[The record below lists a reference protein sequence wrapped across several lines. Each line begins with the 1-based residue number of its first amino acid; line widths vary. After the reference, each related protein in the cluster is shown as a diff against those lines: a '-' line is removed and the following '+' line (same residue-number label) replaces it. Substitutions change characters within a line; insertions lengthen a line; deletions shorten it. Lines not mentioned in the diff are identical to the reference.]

1 MTTDPATPSAPA
13 ARPVTARPIPAGLN
27 PLGVATHG
35 TTLYVANSSDNTV
48 SIIDL
53 VTKAAQAVPV
63 SPAGLTP
70 WGLAVSPDGTR
81 AYVSNSGTNT
91 VSVIDTA
98 ATPPKVSSAFPVG
111 SNPQGLAVTPDGRHL
126 YVADSGPNPDP
137 TVLGGTV
144 SVVDLTSAS
153 ILRSI
158 LVGKGPAG
166 VAVTP
171 DGHRVYV
178 ANSGSDTVTIIDT
191 ATNTVATEIAVGKG
205 PLGVAVSPTG
215 THAFVTNH
223 AIPDTGPSNGT
234 VSVIANWAES
244 PFVTGTFPV
253 GTRPTGISITPDG
266 RNGYAANTGSN
277 TVSVFSVANA
287 VVIDEIPIDNNPFWV
302 AVQADGSAAYVT
314 QSAVTTVAAIPVP
327 FVDTTSTWNT
337 DGNQGTNGQV
347 NYLGTRDQQPVVIKT
362 NGVDAILIKP
372 RSDGGS
378 GGVVTVENGNLTVPG
393 ELIATSSNVSV
404 PLRLTGPNAAPDANS
419 QAEFLHLWRP
429 GPHGVMNNLTA
440 SLTLG
445 TFESNIN
452 GRGRLDINVSGQ
464 PGDPN
469 VWGSVPNTTV
479 MSLQGGDGN
488 PGTGG
493 AVGIGTT
500 TPNHGY
506 RLEVDNDSGVAIAG
520 FGTAAGVWAISSVN
534 GNGAYLGD
542 TQNGAYI
549 AGPMNV
555 TGYLTKSGGGYRI
568 DHPDAPARRYLSHS
582 FVESDEMKNVYDG
595 TVTLGDDGRAT
606 VNLPAWFGSIND
618 SFRYQLT
625 AVSAP
630 APDLHIAEK
639 IADNRFTIA
648 GGPPGLEVCWQVT
661 GVRADPWAQANRIV
675 VETEKPEHE
684 RDHYLHPELYGKG
697 ETHRMEHALFHNR
710 AGARQTG

>member
-1 MTTDPATPSAPA
+1 MTTDPGAPGAPA
-13 ARPVTARPIPAGLN
+13 ARSVTAGPIPAGLN

-35 TTLYVANSSDNTV
+35 TSLYVANSSDNTV

-53 VTKAAQAVPV
+53 VTKAAQTVPV
-63 SPAGLTP
+63 GPAGLTP
-70 WGLAVSPDGTR
+70 WGLAVSPDGLR
-81 AYVSNSGTNT
+81 VYVSNSGTNT
-91 VSVIDTA
+91 VSVIDTT
-98 ATPPKVSSAFPVG
+98 ATLPKVSAAFPVG

-126 YVADSGPNPDP
+126 YVADSGANPDP
-137 TVLGGTV
+137 SVPGTV
-144 SVVDLTSAS
+144 SVVDLTGATPPVS
-153 ILRSI
+153 IT
-158 LVGKGPAG
+158 VGKGPAG
-166 VAVTP
+166 VAITP
-171 DGHRVYV
+171 DGRWVYV

-191 ATNTVATEIAVGKG
+191 ATNKVATEIPVGKG
-205 PLGVAVSPTG
+205 PLGVAITPSG
-215 THAFVTNH
+215 TQAFVTNH
-223 AIPDTGPSNGT
+223 TTPDTGPSNGT
-234 VSVIANWAES
+234 VSVIANWAQT
-244 PFVTGTFPV
+244 PFVTTTFPV
-253 GTRPTGISITPDG
+253 GTRPTGITITPDG
-266 RNGYAANTGSN
+266 RTGYVANTGSN
-277 TVSVFSVANA
+277 TVSVFNVPTTTVTDELPVANS
-287 VVIDEIPIDNNPFWV
+287 PFWV
-302 AVQADGSAAYVT
+302 AVQDDGSAAYVT

-327 FVDTTSTWNT
+327 FVDTASTWNT
-337 DGNQGTNGQV
+337 DGNHGTNGQF
-347 NYLGTRDQQPVVIKT
+347 NYLGTRDQQPVIIKT
-362 NGVDAILIKP
+362 NGVDAMLIKP

-393 ELIATSSNVSV
+393 ELIATSSNVAV

-419 QAEFLHLWRP
+419 QAEFLYLWRP
-429 GPHGVMNNLTA
+429 GPSGVMNNLTA

-452 GRGRLDINVSGQ
+452 GRGRLDINVSGS
-464 PGDPN
+464 PGNPN

-500 TPNHGY
+500 TPNHRY

-520 FGTAAGVWAISSVN
+520 FGSEAGVWAISSVN

-555 TGYLTKSGGGYRI
+555 TGYLMKSGGGFRI
-568 DHPDAPARRYLSHS
+568 DHPHDPAHRYLSHS

-595 TVTLGDDGRAT
+595 TVTLDDDSRAT
-606 VNLPAWFGSIND
+606 VSLPAWFGSIND

-625 AVSAP
+625 AIGAP

-648 GGPPGLEVCWQVT
+648 GGSPGLDVCWQVT
-661 GVRADPWAQANRIV
+661 GVRADAWAQANRIA
-675 VETEKPEHE
+675 VETEKQEHE
-684 RDHYLHPELYGKG
+684 RDHFLHPELYAKD
-697 ETHRMEHALFHNR
+697 EVHRMEHALFHNR
-710 AGARQTG
+710 TPREAG